1 MSYPDH
7 DEFYDYRPAL
17 EEWFDSDLG
26 KILLQRE
33 MALLDQRLEQL
44 FGYYLLQMSALV
56 HRDLTLASKIRHRFQ
71 LAAGIDLPGRS
82 GAVAHFEAL
91 PLESDSMDVVLLH
104 HVLEFSR
111 HPHRILREAHR
122 VLMPRGH
129 LLIVCINPW
138 SLFGLRTRL
147 LAGYRDSPWRGHMI
161 SSHRMMDWLSLLDMR
176 VTDIHHSFHH
186 LPLQTPRMLGKMSRL
201 WDYAE
206 RYSLPFG
213 GVYLIEARKQ
223 KVGLTPLKPRW
234 RVWRP
239 ELVPVG
245 AARSGLGPSKT
256 PRR

>member
-1 MSYPDH
+1 MSFPDH
-7 DEFYDYRPAL
+7 DDVYAYRPAL
-17 EEWFDSDLG
+17 EEWFESELG

-33 MALLDQRLEQL
+33 MSLLDQRLDRL

-56 HRDLTLASKIRHRFQ
+56 HQDLSGGSKIRHRFQ
-71 LAAGIDLPGRS
+71 LAASPGQPGRS

-91 PLESDSMDVVLLH
+91 PLESDSMDVVVLH

-122 VLMPRGH
+122 VLMPRGS
-129 LLIVCINPW
+129 LLLVCINPW
-138 SLFGLRTRL
+138 SLFGLRTRVF
-147 LAGYRDSPWRGHMI
+147 AGYRDSPWRGHMI
-161 SSHRMMDWLSLLDMR
+161 SSRRAMDWLSLLDMR
-176 VTDIHHSFHH
+176 VTDIHHTFHH
-186 LPLQTPRMLGKMSRL
+186 LPLQAPGMLGKMTRL

-213 GVYLIEARKQ
+213 GVYVIEARKQ

-239 ELVPVG
+239 ELVPLG
-245 AARSGLGPSKT
+245 AARSGLPASKKT
-256 PRR
+256 P